1 MQALELFSVVA
12 LLHDKPECT
21 LVRGQV
27 GTIVE
32 QLAPG
37 VHLVDFS
44 DEQGRT
50 YALET
55 LRSDELIRLHHAPIE
70 RVA

>member
-1 MQALELFSVVA
+1 MEEIEMYSVVA
-12 LLHDKPECT
+12 LLRDKPEHH

-32 QLAPG
+32 QWAPG
-37 VHLVDFS
+37 VYIVDFV
-44 DEQGRT
+44 DNDGYT

-55 LRSDELIRLHHAPIE
+55 LRSDELILLHHRPIE